1 MNTNVHV
8 TLRVPKELHDEIMNT
23 NEHSTK
29 NAKYLAR
36 LNAVDTKGPTVSQ
49 TNTDNKEIL
58 ADIKAG
64 VEAILDQ
71 LNG

>member
-1 MNTNVHV
+1 MNTKVHV
-8 TLRVPKELHDEIMNT
+8 TLRVPKDIHDEIMNT

-29 NAKYLAR
+29 NAKYLSR
-36 LNAVDTKGPTVSQ
+36 LTSTNKGGEPVSQ
-49 TNTDNKEIL
+49 MNTDNKEIL